1 MDVMFLNITLYYLF
15 KFNQSFSFSLSEHK
29 PNQTPSGETYYH
41 FHVTA
46 LQLDRVN
53 FRFNIRG
60 KFN

>member
-15 KFNQSFSFSLSEHK
+15 KFNQSFSLSEHK
-29 PNQTPSGETYYH
+29 PIQTASGETYYH
-41 FHVTA
+41 FHVTD